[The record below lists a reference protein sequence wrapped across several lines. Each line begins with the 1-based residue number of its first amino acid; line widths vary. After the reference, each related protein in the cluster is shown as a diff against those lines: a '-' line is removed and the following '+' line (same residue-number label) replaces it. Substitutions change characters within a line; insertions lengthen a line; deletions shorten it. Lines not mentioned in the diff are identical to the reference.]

1 MNNYKEANNFYTV
14 YYQRIENEWILNEM
28 ESIKA
33 CIQKKQDFN
42 WNGFKVCFEKSR
54 VRIFQYGCLIIKINK
69 KFTNLDDRVL
79 NSLIKHFYIKAWQ
92 N

>member
-42 WNGFKVCFEKSR
+42 WSQDFSIWLFDNQDK
-54 VRIFQYGCLIIKINK
+54 QKIYK
-69 KFTNLDDRVL
+69 LR
-79 NSLIKHFYIKAWQ
+79 
-92 N
+92 